1 MSTEAESE
9 QPKDPF
15 ANFREVRTG
24 LRSDLTITRQLTKDE
39 PVYVVHDPVSFQ
51 AHRLKLRDYQVVTCL
66 QEHDSLQDAFHR
78 CVAKGYVDQEHEEQ
92 FFRFVSNLDALGL
105 LTSSQQDPEQLYKRF
120 QTKQKAANQ
129 SKLTNFLFLT
139 IPLSNPDKFLD
150 RTHHYFKPLFT
161 KAALWLWGLGALS
174 FLFMLQARWAD
185 FVQPLNSI
193 LATKNLIFM
202 AAAFLVLKVWHELGH
217 GYACKIF
224 GGRVPEMGCKLIV
237 GMPLAYVDATSAW
250 SFPDRKHRIMVM
262 LGGMYFES
270 LVAIPSILVWA
281 AMPNSF
287 IGSCAYQLIFMAG
300 LATLLFNA
308 NPLMKFDG
316 YFILS
321 DLVGVPNLRK
331 KSVQQFQGFLQ
342 RWLLGIRPKASSLSL
357 RERAFLV
364 LFGLA
369 STLYTTLVMISI
381 LGIVAYR
388 LQILGLVIG
397 AMKLGGMLVGNLK
410 KLFKF
415 LLASETTAPVRT
427 RARVAAAGVALGIPA
442 ILFLI
447 PVPTG
452 IQVQGIVTAQKSTTI
467 RASTPGILTHIGELN
482 NQWVQAGQELARLE
496 NLQASAN
503 QVVERISSER
513 GLRSALFVSRTDLS
527 ESAKLQSEAE
537 FQRRSFELA
546 DKRASDLTLRA
557 PHEGKLVF
565 QIPDYSRGLYVQI
578 GDPIA
583 KVVSGKTVVR
593 AYLDEQQVTHGKI
606 QAGTEVHLRF
616 YDNAAKPCKG
626 SIQSVSPAKVEE
638 LEDLAVSTAS
648 DGEIA
653 IDPSS
658 KKTQKPMFLVKVEVA
673 DIDSSESLQDLRAQL
688 LIGRKYEPSGK
699 WFWRTLVNFT
709 NGIFAS

>member
-1 MSTEAESE
+1 MSNTAETEH
-9 QPKDPF
+9 PTDPF
-15 ANFREVRTG
+15 TNFREVRTG
-24 LRSDLTITRQLTKDE
+24 LRSDLQITRQLTKGE
-39 PVYVVHDPVSFQ
+39 PVYIVHDPVSFQ
-51 AHRLKLRDYQVVTCL
+51 AHRLTLRDYRVVACL
-66 QEHDSLQDAFHR
+66 QEHDSLQAAFHR
-78 CVAKGYVDQEHEEQ
+78 CVERGDVDQEHEEQ
-92 FFRFVSNLDALGL
+92 FFKFVTNLDALGL
-105 LTSSQQDPEQLYKRF
+105 LTSSQQAPEHLYRRF
-120 QTKQKAANQ
+120 QTRKKAANK

-150 RTHHYFKPLFT
+150 RTHHHFKLLFS
-161 KAALWLWGLGALS
+161 KAALWLWGLGAIA
-174 FLFMLQARWAD
+174 FLFMLQTRWAD
-185 FVQPLNSI
+185 LAQPLNSI

-202 AAAFLVLKVWHELGH
+202 GAAFIVLKVWHELGH
-217 GYACKIF
+217 GYACKVF

-250 SFPDRKHRIMVM
+250 SFPNRKHRIMVM

-270 LVAIPSILVWA
+270 LVAIPSIFLWA

-331 KSVQQFQGFLQ
+331 KSIQHFQGFLQ
-342 RWLLGIRPKASSLSL
+342 RWLLGIRQTASSLSL

-369 STLYTTLVMISI
+369 STLYTTVVMISI

-397 AMKLGGMLVGNLK
+397 ALKLGGTLMGNLK

-415 LLASETTAPVRT
+415 LLVSESTAPVRT
-427 RARVAAAGVALGIPA
+427 RAQIAAAGVALGIPA
-442 ILFLI
+442 VLFLI

-452 IQVQGIVTAQKSTTI
+452 IQLQGVVTAQKSTTI
-467 RASTPGILTHIGELN
+467 RASTPGILTHISELN

-496 NLQASAN
+496 NLEASTN
-503 QVVERISSER
+503 QVVEGISSEL

-537 FQRRSFELA
+537 FQRQRFELA
-546 DKRASDLTLRA
+546 GERASDLTLRA
-557 PHEGKLVF
+557 PHDGKLVF
-565 QIPDYSRGLYVQI
+565 QIPHYCRGSYVQV

-583 KVVSGKTVVR
+583 KVVSGKTIVR

-616 YDNAAKPCKG
+616 YDNTAKPCKG
-626 SIQSVSPAKVEE
+626 VIRSVSPAKVEA

-653 IDPSS
+653 IDPLSR
-658 KKTQKPMFLVKVEVA
+658 KPRKPMFLAKVEVA
-673 DIDSSESLQDLRAQL
+673 NIDSSEALQDLRAQL
-688 LIGRKYEPSGK
+688 FIGRKYESSGN
-699 WFWRTLVNFT
+699 WLWRTLLNFT
-709 NGIFAS
+709 NGIFTS